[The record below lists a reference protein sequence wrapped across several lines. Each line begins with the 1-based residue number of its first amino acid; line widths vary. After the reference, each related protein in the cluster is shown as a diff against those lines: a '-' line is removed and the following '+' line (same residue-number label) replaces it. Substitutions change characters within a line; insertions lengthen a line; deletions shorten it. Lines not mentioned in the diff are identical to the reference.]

1 MKSNE
6 PAQLQK
12 IALNLRQDILSMIYQ
27 AQSGHPAGSLGM
39 IDLMVAL
46 YFTGILRH
54 DPERPSWDKR
64 DYFLLSNGHICP
76 ALYAVLAQANYFE
89 RSELETFRLI
99 NSRLQGHPHLLMGK
113 TGPAKS
119 SLPGIENTSGPLG
132 HGSSQA
138 AGLAYGLKMQDKKN
152 FVYCLLSDGE
162 QQEGQTWEAYM
173 FAAHHQ
179 LNNLCFIID
188 DNHIQISG
196 PTKTIMSLGDL
207 KLKLIAFG
215 LNVLEVD
222 AHDFVDLQKKLSQAK
237 NSRNQATAIIAH
249 SIPGKGISWMERDYR
264 WHGKA
269 PNKQEF
275 ESALAELRLK
285 KQALKTGKQ

>member
-1 MKSNE
+1 MKSTE

-54 DPERPSWDKR
+54 DPKRPNWDKR

-76 ALYAVLAQANYFE
+76 ALYAVLAQAGYFE
-89 RSELETFRLI
+89 RSELEAFRQVD
-99 NSRLQGHPHLLMGK
+99 SRLQGHPHLLM
-113 TGPAKS
+113 TEAGPAEM

-132 HGSSQA
+132 QGSSQA
-138 AGLAYGLKMQDKKN
+138 AGLAYGLKMDEKKN
-152 FVYCLLSDGE
+152 HVFCLLSDGE

-188 DNHIQISG
+188 VNQIQISG
-196 PTKTIMSLGDL
+196 PTKNIMSLGDF

-215 LNVLEVD
+215 LHVLEVD
-222 AHDFVDLQKKLSQAK
+222 AHDFGDLQKKLLAAK
-237 NSRNQATAIIAH
+237 QHRAQPTAIIAH
-249 SIPGKGISWMERDYR
+249 SIPGKGISWMENDYR

-275 ESALAELRLK
+275 ESAMQELRLK
-285 KQALKTGKQ
+285 KQALKK